1 MISINGKEV
10 ILNKFPDETLRL
22 NPDIESILNQSVTI
36 CWHFESN
43 EEMIAVMFLAN
54 HARRVGANRV
64 NLIMPY
70 IPNARQDRVKN
81 NTDVFTL
88 KYFAEFINNIHF
100 NKVVVL
106 DPHSSVSEALIN
118 NIEVES
124 PKPYI
129 EKVIEEIKKEINSET
144 FIAFYPD
151 EGAMKRY
158 SGMLD
163 MPYAFGIKKRNWETG
178 KIEGLDISGE
188 KDLIK
193 NSNIIIVDDIS
204 SRGGTFYF
212 SAKKLK
218 ELGAKNIYLY
228 ISHCEKTIFDGE
240 IFKSGLIKKV
250 FTTNS
255 IFTDKVKEYADSLG
269 LLNKIQIFDYQTELE
284 RGLSELLPGIN
295 QLISKYGVLC

>member
-1 MISINGKEV
+1 MILINGKEV
-10 ILNKFPDETLRL
+10 TINKFPDETLRL
-22 NPDIESILNQSVTI
+22 NPNFEFFLNHTVMI

-43 EEMIAVMFLAN
+43 EEMVAVMFLAN
-54 HARRVGANRV
+54 HVRRIGANRV
-64 NLIMPY
+64 YLVMPY

-81 NTDVFTL
+81 DTDVFTL
-88 KYFAEFINNIHF
+88 KYFAEFINNLHF
-100 NKVVVL
+100 DKVVVL

-129 EKVIEEIKKEINSET
+129 EKVIEEIKKEINDET
-144 FIAFYPD
+144 LIAFYPD

-178 KIEGLDISGE
+178 KIEGLDVAGA

-193 NSNIIIVDDIS
+193 DSNIIIVDDIS

-218 ELGAKNIYLY
+218 ELGAKNVYLY

-240 IFKSGLIKKV
+240 IFKSDLIKKV

-255 IFTDKVKEYADSLG
+255 IFTDKVKEYADSIG
-269 LLNKIQIFDYQTELE
+269 LSDKIQVFEYPIEPK
-284 RGLSELLPGIN
+284 RGLPELLPSID

>member
-1 MISINGKEV
+1 MILINGQEV
-10 ILNKFPDETLRL
+10 KINKFPDETLRL
-22 NPDIESILNQSVTI
+22 NPNVEFILNHTATI

-54 HARRVGANRV
+54 HVRRIGADRV
-64 NLIMPY
+64 NLVMPY

-81 NTDVFTL
+81 DTDVFTL
-88 KYFAEFINNIHF
+88 KYFAEFINNLHF

-129 EKVIEEIKKEINSET
+129 EKVIEEIKKEINDET
-144 FIAFYPD
+144 LIAFYPD

-178 KIEGLDISGE
+178 KIEGLDVAGA

-193 NSNIIIVDDIS
+193 DSNIIIVDDIS

-218 ELGAKNIYLY
+218 ELGAKNVYLY

-240 IFKSGLIKKV
+240 IFKSDLIKKV

-269 LLNKIQIFDYQTELE
+269 LSDKIQVFEYQTELE
-284 RGLSELLPGIN
+284 RGLSELLPGID

>member
-1 MISINGKEV
+1 MILINGQKLT
-10 ILNKFPDETLRL
+10 INRFPDETLRL
-22 NPDIESILNQSVTI
+22 NPNVEFIFNHIATI

-54 HARRVGANRV
+54 HVRRIGAYKV
-64 NLIMPY
+64 NLVMPY
-70 IPNARQDRVKN
+70 IPNARQDRVKSKN
-81 NTDVFTL
+81 DVFTL
-88 KYFAEFINNIHF
+88 KYFAEFINNLHF
-100 NKVVVL
+100 DKVVVL

-129 EKVIEEIKKEINSET
+129 EKVIEEIKKEINDET
-144 FIAFYPD
+144 LIAFYPD

-178 KIEGLDISGE
+178 KIEGLDVAGA

-218 ELGAKNIYLY
+218 ELGAKNVYLY

-240 IFKSGLIKKV
+240 IFKSDLIKKV

-269 LLNKIQIFDYQTELE
+269 LSDKIQVFEYQTELE
-284 RGLSELLPGIN
+284 RGLSELLPGID

>member
-1 MISINGKEV
+1 MILINGQEV
-10 ILNKFPDETLRL
+10 TINKFPDETLRL
-22 NPDIESILNQSVTI
+22 NPNVEFILNQTATI

-54 HARRVGANRV
+54 HVRRIGADRV
-64 NLIMPY
+64 NLVMPY

-81 NTDVFTL
+81 DTDVFTL
-88 KYFAEFINNIHF
+88 KYFAEFINNLHF

-129 EKVIEEIKKEINSET
+129 EKVIEEIKKEINDET
-144 FIAFYPD
+144 LIAFYPD

-178 KIEGLDISGE
+178 KIEGLDVAGA

-193 NSNIIIVDDIS
+193 DSNIIIVDDIS

-218 ELGAKNIYLY
+218 ELGAKNVYLY

-240 IFKSGLIKKV
+240 IFKSDLIKKV

-269 LLNKIQIFDYQTELE
+269 LSDKIQVFEYQTELE
-284 RGLSELLPGIN
+284 RGLSELLPGID

>member
-1 MISINGKEV
+1 MILINGKEV
-10 ILNKFPDETLRL
+10 TINKFPDETLRL
-22 NPDIESILNQSVTI
+22 NPNVEFILNHTATI

-54 HARRVGANRV
+54 HVRRIGADRV
-64 NLIMPY
+64 NLVMPY

-81 NTDVFTL
+81 DTDVFTL
-88 KYFAEFINNIHF
+88 KYFAEFINNLHF

-129 EKVIEEIKKEINSET
+129 EKVIEEIKKEINDET
-144 FIAFYPD
+144 LIAFYPD

-178 KIEGLDISGE
+178 KIEGLDVAGA

-193 NSNIIIVDDIS
+193 DSNIIIVDDIS

-212 SAKKLK
+212 SANKLK
-218 ELGAKNIYLY
+218 ELGAKNVYLY

-240 IFKSGLIKKV
+240 IFKSDLIKKV

-255 IFTDKVKEYADSLG
+255 IFTDKVKEYADSLD
-269 LLNKIQIFDYQTELE
+269 LSDKIQVFEYQTELE
-284 RGLSELLPGIN
+284 RGLSELLPGID

>member
-1 MISINGKEV
+1 MILINGQEV
-10 ILNKFPDETLRL
+10 TINKFPDETLRL
-22 NPDIESILNQSVTI
+22 NPNVEFILNQTATI

-54 HARRVGANRV
+54 HVRRIGADRV
-64 NLIMPY
+64 NLVMPY

-81 NTDVFTL
+81 DTDVFTL
-88 KYFAEFINNIHF
+88 KYFAEFINNLHF

-129 EKVIEEIKKEINSET
+129 EKVIEEIKKEINDET
-144 FIAFYPD
+144 LIAFYPD

-163 MPYAFGIKKRNWETG
+163 VPYAFGIKKRNWETG
-178 KIEGLDISGE
+178 KIEGLDVAGA

-193 NSNIIIVDDIS
+193 DSNIIIVDDIS

-218 ELGAKNIYLY
+218 ELGAKNVYLY

-240 IFKSGLIKKV
+240 IFKSNLIKKV

-255 IFTDKVKEYADSLG
+255 IFTDKVKEYADSLD
-269 LLNKIQIFDYQTELE
+269 LSDKIQVFEYQTELE
-284 RGLSELLPGIN
+284 RGLSELLPGID